1 MLSFLRDQNSGE
13 LPADIA
19 AQNSQGDGNVQNQ
32 EQEYLTVASHGKAV
46 RKSTTVLA
54 VLFVIG
60 LVCLWFMI
68 KKSAPKAATAAEVTP
83 EETQIETA
91 IARLT
96 GIKSEMFN
104 SMDEIVSK
112 FYEFSDVLQVQV
124 DELVKNP
131 FQIEM
136 FLSSLKDKTHAPIV
150 EKPVPID
157 PEAIWRQKIRQKAE
171 EMKLDSIMQSDMGKC
186 CMINNKIL
194 YVGDSIEEFKVLHID
209 DSHVVLEADGVEI
222 SLALSK

>member
-1 MLSFLRDQNSGE
+1 MLSFLRDPNSGE
-13 LPADIA
+13 LPAEKA
-19 AQNSQGDGNVQNQ
+19 ARNTEESGDTQNQ

-60 LVCLWFMI
+60 LICLWFMI
-68 KKSAPKAATAAEVTP
+68 KKSAPKTATAAEGAP

-124 DELVKNP
+124 DELIKNP

-136 FLSSLKDKTHAPIV
+136 FLSNSKDKEPVERPI
-150 EKPVPID
+150 EID
-157 PEAIWRQKIRQKAE
+157 PEAFRKQKIRQKA
-171 EMKLDSIMQSDMGKC
+171 KDLQLDSIMQSDLGKC

-209 DSHVVLEADGVEI
+209 DSHVKLEADGVEI
-222 SLALSK
+222 SLTLSK

>member
-1 MLSFLRDQNSGE
+1 MLSFLRESNAGD
-13 LPADIA
+13 LPADEA
-19 AQNSQGDGNVQNQ
+19 ARNAQDNPNAKKRQ
-32 EQEYLTVASHGKAV
+32 QEYFTVASHGKAV
-46 RKSTTVLA
+46 RKSTTLLA

-68 KKSAPKAATAAEVTP
+68 KKSAPKAASANEVVP

-96 GIKSEMFN
+96 GIKSEMFT

-112 FYEFSDVLQVQV
+112 FYEFSDVLQVKV

-131 FQIEM
+131 FQFEM
-136 FLSSLKDKTHAPIV
+136 FLSSLKKEAAVTEEPIG
-150 EKPVPID
+150 ID
-157 PEAIWRQKIRQKAE
+157 PETIWQQQIKQKAK
-171 EMKLDSIMQSDMGKC
+171 EMHLDSIMQSNMGKC

-194 YVGDSIEEFKVLHID
+194 YAGNSIEGFKVLQID
-209 DSHVVLEADGVEI
+209 DDQVKLSSGGVDIVL
-222 SLALSK
+222 SLSK